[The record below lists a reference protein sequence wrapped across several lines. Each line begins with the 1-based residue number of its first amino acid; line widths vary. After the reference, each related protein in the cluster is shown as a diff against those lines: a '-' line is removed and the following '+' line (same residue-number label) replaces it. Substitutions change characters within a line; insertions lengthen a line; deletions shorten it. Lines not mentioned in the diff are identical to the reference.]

1 MNATLKCGAGALAAI
16 ALAAG
21 LVITSSLRAADAPPA
36 PGELIK
42 APEIPTRT
50 PVPLF
55 VPAEYPMPGAP
66 APGTYVMR
74 CWQKGRLLFTEANL
88 TEAVVSAIPNKVAA
102 FSEKGARVDAGSAT
116 LYVVEV
122 ANSLCVIKRS

>member
-1 MNATLKCGAGALAAI
+1 MTATSPARLRTLVLGAAL
-16 ALAAG
+16 LGTG
-21 LVITSSLRAADAPPA
+21 LVSRADTTPPETA
-36 PGELIK
+36 LFK
-42 APEIPTRT
+42 APQPAART

-66 APGTYVMR
+66 APGTYAMR
-74 CWQKGRLLFTEANL
+74 CWQRGRLLFTESNL

-102 FSEKGARVDAGSAT
+102 FTEKGARVDPGSAT